1 MQTLRMAAANSAAA
15 DAASHRGRDRLPHR
29 AFRDGGSSDSV
40 RTGTAGAPVGS
51 NMFTRSFYYVIR
63 V

>member
-1 MQTLRMAAANSAAA
+1 MHMLRMAAAISAAA
-15 DAASHRGRDRLPHR
+15 DAASHWRRDRLPRR
-29 AFRDGGSSDSV
+29 AFRTGESGDSV
-40 RTGTAGAPVGS
+40 RTGTAGASVGS